1 MRQQTNTAGVISEH
15 LKQTVWKNRYFSID
29 CKTKIYKIC
38 LRLAMTY
45 GAETRAETSISKRL
59 LRTNEM
65 KIIRSITGHS
75 LRERKR
81 STEIREQCK
90 VNYIVCRR
98 MTEIVKDQTRDK
110 ILCCKSKRR
119 MKTYHE
125 EDPSGMTRGIVLTW
139 SVRLPD
145 LLPAEL
151 IWDMLRRPKPFL
163 PILQMS

>member
-1 MRQQTNTAGVISEH
+1 
-15 LKQTVWKNRYFSID
+15 
-29 CKTKIYKIC
+29 
-38 LRLAMTY
+38 MTY

-65 KIIRSITGHS
+65 KIIRTITGHS
-75 LRERKR
+75 LRDRKR
-81 STEIREQCK
+81 STEIREECK
-90 VNYIVCRR
+90 VTYIVCRR